1 MSLSSRIL
9 FWAKG
14 FSIFL
19 VLFRIQN
26 FEHLIRAG
34 LVFVDDTV
42 AGIIDTVIASVRRL
56 LDEHIIIPVD
66 PWSQQKGREGL
77 CLGVGSQLNQFFH
90 AGNRLELC
98 QKRPEAPGEWLRL
111 FLHA

>member
-1 MSLSSRIL
+1 M
-9 FWAKG
+9 
-14 FSIFL
+14 
-19 VLFRIQN
+19 LFRIQN

-66 PWSQQKGREGL
+66 PWSQQKGRRAFASGL
-77 CLGVGSQLNQFFH
+77 DPSGTIFFMPVT
-90 AGNRLELC
+90 GWSCEFFR
-98 QKRPEAPGEWLRL
+98 
-111 FLHA
+111 